1 MILKVVMYNDKL
13 CKLYNLNLNN
23 MNNLICKYKIILIIF
38 ENKKE
43 YGFGIGNICICN
55 IKIN

>member
-1 MILKVVMYNDKL
+1 MINYVSYII
-13 CKLYNLNLNN
+13 LNLNN
-23 MNNLICKYKIILIIF
+23 MNNLICKYKIILIIL

-43 YGFGIGNICICN
+43 YGFCIGDICICN